1 MIIIKFYTETIILQF
16 MKGMFNLE
24 EKIYTITEELNN
36 QRLDKIT
43 VALDEDLTRNSVQ
56 RMIDENNVLVN
67 GKKEKAS
74 YKVKLN
80 DKITIRKEE
89 AKESIM
95 EAENIPLDIIYE
107 DKDILIV
114 NKEKGMVVHPRKW
127 KSKWDFSKCCAKL
140 L

>member
-36 QRLDKIT
+36 QRLDKVT

-127 KSKWDFSKCCAKL
+127 KSKWDFSKCCVKL

>member
-36 QRLDKIT
+36 QRLDKVT

-127 KSKWDFSKCCAKL
+127 KSKWYFSKCCAKL